1 MICLGIDPD
10 TKNTG
15 IALVRATDPTK
26 ASKAKFEVL
35 QVGVA
40 AVDNKL
46 PVGWRI
52 LKMTDEI
59 SFELWMMSSDTMVFH
74 RVAVEGQTAYAGSKQ
89 HKRPDDLIG
98 LAQVAGM
105 AAGISTEVS
114 KSADLW
120 IPKPAEW
127 KGQVEKKAMQRR
139 ILKRVGLTEKLEGVT
154 GAAGMTKV
162 QRGHVIDAI
171 GLALWVATIPTKS
184 KIWIIT

>member
-1 MICLGIDPD
+1 MIALGIDPD

-15 IALVRATDPTK
+15 IALVRAINPAS
-26 ASKAKFEVL
+26 ASKATFEVV

-40 AVDNKL
+40 AVDDKL
-46 PVGWRI
+46 SVGRRI
-52 LKMTDEI
+52 LKMADEI
-59 SFELWMMSSDTMVFH
+59 SFELWMMDSDTMGFH

-105 AAGISTEVS
+105 AAGIATEVS
-114 KSADLW
+114 KDAALW
-120 IPKPAEW
+120 IPKPSEW
-127 KGQVEKKAMQRR
+127 KGQVEKGAMQRR
-139 ILKRVGLTEKLEGVT
+139 ILKKVGLTEKLEGVT

-171 GLALWVATIPTKS
+171 GLALWVATIPTRSKS
-184 KIWIIT
+184 L